1 MSQACTSVRFH
12 RGTLSRH
19 VPLAQVQCVEV
30 KDAWARIGRCP
41 YRYRHPQKSKA
52 RARPTRDPTPFR
64 SGSPAILILISL
76 PARDSL
82 ILSCKQP
89 SNGSSTQGRTRH
101 DENTTTPRGPTARPR
116 ARATPGRDHVIR
128 RCGDESSEPRNDDT
142 NSRGH
147 AGLCT
152 RRFLAPPH
160 LPFSFGLEN
169 PKFIFLEQT
178 KIIFLSVKVQM
189 SIDERTKINF
199 PFSEN
204 STIFIL

>member
-1 MSQACTSVRFH
+1 MLAPH
-12 RGTLSRH
+12 RGVT
-19 VPLAQVQCVEV
+19 A
-30 KDAWARIGRCP
+30 
-41 YRYRHPQKSKA
+41 
-52 RARPTRDPTPFR
+52 
-64 SGSPAILILISL
+64 
-76 PARDSL
+76 
-82 ILSCKQP
+82 
-89 SNGSSTQGRTRH
+89 SSDG
-101 DENTTTPRGPTARPR
+101 A
-116 ARATPGRDHVIR
+116 A
-128 RCGDESSEPRNDDT
+128 EPRNDDT

-204 STIFIL
+204 SNIFIL